1 MTKETAEAEP
11 TARSVNSAGPRRR
24 DWAWA
29 ASTLLGTG
37 GLRPGPGTWGSGVTL
52 ALWAAVGHAIPSD
65 WQWLPAA
72 LWCAAATAVGIPAA
86 TREAMRSGQRDP
98 SHVVVDEMAGQ
109 MLTVIAAPLHWKTLL
124 TGFILFRC
132 FDMLKPFPVRRFER
146 LPGGAGIVLDDL
158 AAGVYAWI
166 ALHLIL
172 RTGIIS

>member
-1 MTKETAEAEP
+1 
-11 TARSVNSAGPRRR
+11 
-24 DWAWA
+24 
-29 ASTLLGTG
+29 
-37 GLRPGPGTWGSGVTL
+37 
-52 ALWAAVGHAIPSD
+52 
-65 WQWLPAA
+65 
-72 LWCAAATAVGIPAA
+72 
-86 TREAMRSGQRDP
+86 MRSGQRDP
-98 SHVVVDEMAGQ
+98 SHVVIDEMAGQ